1 MAIKN
6 STTLLWGLICVLAL
20 VIGLILGRQGLAGE
34 SQNNANNIP
43 PASNF
48 RADFPLT
55 QVKEK
60 TFKNEIV
67 RLDGNEFINC
77 TFDNVGFEFDGQAP
91 FRFTN
96 VHFENQAKIEIKSK
110 NPVVSATLELM
121 GAFMKLQNANRSF
134 LPKLSFVGLQ

>member
-1 MAIKN
+1 MPIKN

-20 VIGLILGRQGLAGE
+20 VIGLILGRQGIAGGD
-34 SQNNANNIP
+34 ANVPNIVHS
-43 PASNF
+43 ASNF

-55 QVKEK
+55 QVREK

-67 RLDGNEFINC
+67 QLDGNEFISC

-91 FRFTN
+91 FRLTN

-121 GAFMKLQNANRSF
+121 GAFMKLQNASRPQEKN
-134 LPKLSFVGLQ
+134 